1 MASEST
7 EQEEVM
13 VRLPGNLHDWLD
25 ERARTQG
32 LDSEELLV
40 QLLTA
45 YQTVTDGDYDEPVI
59 VDAGETD
66 AIEEQIREQFDQE
79 LDERLEADL
88 ESRLRDQIENSVTDD
103 VEDIVNE
110 RVTDEIAEVRDA
122 IQRRF
127 GNRIDSVE
135 SEFTEKIEDV
145 RERIIQVKKETDRK
159 APQDHTHEQFETLGE
174 VTTELE
180 TVETELDELREG
192 FDSVRSEH
200 EQRTAEIDETLE
212 TVQERLQTVA
222 WVVSDLYEAQ
232 EARGEIDAVD
242 RIKRAAA
249 KADVDR
255 AKCEN
260 CGEGVSISL
269 LTDPECPH
277 CEATVSNVEPAS
289 GFFAK
294 PTLQVASQLE
304 SGADSPEKEHGPG
317 SGDRN

>member
-7 EQEEVM
+7 EQEKVM

-32 LDSEELLV
+32 LDSEELLI

-59 VDAGETD
+59 VDPGETD
-66 AIEEQIREQFDQE
+66 ALEERIREQFDQE
-79 LDERLEADL
+79 LDERLDADL
-88 ESRLRDQIENSVTDD
+88 GRRLRDQIEDD
-103 VEDIVNE
+103 AADHVEEFVNE
-110 RVTDEIAEVRDA
+110 RVTDEITEVRDT

-127 GNRIDSVE
+127 DSRIDSVE
-135 SEFTEKIEDV
+135 SELTGKIEDV

-159 APQDHTHEQFETLGE
+159 APENHTHEQFETLGE

-180 TVETELDELREG
+180 TVETELEELREG

-200 EQRTAEIDETLE
+200 EQKTAEIDETLE

-222 WVVSDLYEAQ
+222 WVVSDLYEAE
-232 EARGEIDAVD
+232 EARGEVDVVD

-255 AKCEN
+255 ARCEN

-304 SGADSPEKEHGPG
+304 SGADPANEKQGSG